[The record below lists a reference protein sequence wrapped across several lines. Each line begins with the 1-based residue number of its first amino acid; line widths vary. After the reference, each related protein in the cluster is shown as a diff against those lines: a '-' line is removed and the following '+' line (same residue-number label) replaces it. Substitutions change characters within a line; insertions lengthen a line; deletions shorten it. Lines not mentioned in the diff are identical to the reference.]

1 MDEELVEELSGRV
14 LEAAREVLGET
25 LVGAIVKGS
34 AVLGDFFPGF
44 SDFDVHLF
52 AEPAAMR
59 GPRSLRADLALN
71 FQRRIGPL
79 EPDTYNV
86 SQIQIYFVSTG
97 AHPADWTPPIPG
109 THRLI
114 YGALPPN
121 ASTIG
126 SDALI
131 EQARLGLRNLDRW
144 IDKQI
149 ESIVDKPDSRLS
161 APARLLGT
169 ILKPSLRQAATLLGA
184 DPIAVWREPLAE
196 VLGLV
201 EPALLPERE
210 ASGYYAGA
218 RDWHAVR
225 EDPAALRQMA
235 HLGLRALEELA
246 AWGRGLGESQAGT
259 WVVST
264 MRDEMPGSGR

>member
-1 MDEELVEELSGRV
+1 MDEELVEELSGLV
-14 LEAAREVLGET
+14 LAAAREVLGDR

-34 AVLGDFFPGF
+34 AILGDFFPDF

-59 GPRSLRADLALN
+59 GPRSLRADLALD
-71 FQRRIGPL
+71 FQRRIGPI
-79 EPDTYNV
+79 EPASYDV
-86 SQIQIYFVSTG
+86 SQIQIYFVTAG
-97 AHPADWTPPIPG
+97 AHPADWAPPIPG

-114 YGALPPN
+114 YGALPPS
-121 ASTIG
+121 ASALGPDT
-126 SDALI
+126 LI
-131 EQARLGLRNLDRW
+131 EQARLGVRNLDPW

-161 APARLLGT
+161 APIRLLGT

-184 DPIAVWREPLAE
+184 DPIAVWRMPLAE

-225 EDPAALRQMA
+225 EDPAALREMA
-235 HLGLRALEELA
+235 RLGLRALEGLA
-246 AWGRGLGESQAGT
+246 AWGRGLG
-259 WVVST
+259 
-264 MRDEMPGSGR
+264 